1 MTSSLK
7 TTFTFLIFGLGWIYI
22 TDRFSLDTYGRELTR
37 YSQVQTLKGFTF
49 VFLSATLIFFVSY
62 FLNKKLSKANRF
74 LKLSNQKLSVLLD
87 EKVNNQKQLAEAII
101 RAQEEERRQL
111 GEELHDNIN
120 QILATTKLYL
130 DLARDNPAMQQDLME
145 KSADNI
151 SLVISE
157 LRKLSK
163 SLSPP
168 SLGDLGLVAS
178 IEDLLNSILYAT
190 KLQVSFFHD
199 GFSEEGI
206 ANEKKLIIYRIIQ
219 EQVNN
224 IIRHADAHQVS
235 IELNSNTT
243 HINLTI
249 QDDGKGF
256 NPSVPYGG
264 IGLKNIKNRAKLYN
278 GSMHIDSAPGE
289 GCVLHVRVRI

>member
-7 TTFTFLIFGLGWIYI
+7 TTFTFLIFGLGWIYF
-22 TDRFSLDTYGRELTR
+22 TDKFSFDAYGSEMNR
-37 YSQVQTLKGFTF
+37 YSRVQLYKGFGF
-49 VFLSATLIFFVSY
+49 VIFSAALIFLVSY
-62 FLNKKLSKANRF
+62 FLNKKANKANQF

-87 EKVNNQKQLAEAII
+87 EKVNNQKQLAEAIV

-130 DLARDNPAMQQDLME
+130 DLARDNPAMQQDLLL

-151 SLVISE
+151 ELVISE

-178 IEDLLNSILYAT
+178 TEDLLNSILYAT
-190 KLQVSFFHD
+190 TLQVSFFHD
-199 GFSEEGI
+199 GFSEESI

-219 EQVNN
+219 EQMNN
-224 IIRHADAHQVS
+224 IIRHAEAQQVC
-235 IELNSNTT
+235 IELKSNST
-243 HINLTI
+243 HVNLTI

-256 NPSVPYGG
+256 DPSLPYGG
-264 IGLKNIKNRAKLYN
+264 IGLKNIRNRAKLYN
-278 GSMHIDSAPGE
+278 GTMHIDAAPGE
-289 GCVLHVRVRI
+289 GCVLHVRLEI